1 MTKTYTVYLMDE
13 EPETR
18 MCGEFGHIVAG
29 VFDTFEA
36 AKSIAEQFKQYD
48 HVIIM
53 ENQIAGLTGAAW
65 QSISVNGAKEVW
77 RWDATNDEFCS

>member
-1 MTKTYTVYLMDE
+1 MDE
-13 EPETR
+13 APETR
-18 MCGEFGHIVAG
+18 MRGEFGHIVAG

-36 AKSIAEQFKQYD
+36 AKSIAKQLVDMQYD

-77 RWDATNDEFCS
+77 RWDATND